1 LTNIFIY
8 GIFLITVKKHITCLP
23 ISRLKIER
31 IKMSLPTEFKNRV
44 IPQLMNAIGAN
55 SKEYDRA
62 VEILDTV
69 HIVSFAI
76 NEARVLKEVSDNIR
90 KESTKVQHLVM
101 VVLGLILHA
110 TDDIRTDFYTDVKKK
125 IVH

>member
-1 LTNIFIY
+1 
-8 GIFLITVKKHITCLP
+8 
-23 ISRLKIER
+23 
-31 IKMSLPTEFKNRV
+31 MSLPTEFKNRV

-76 NEARVLKEVSDNIR
+76 NEARILKEVSDNIR